1 VGTPV
6 SLTATVSCP
15 SCSPS
20 TVGAGTIE
28 FFEGGTSLH
37 SATSVNGSGAVST
50 SVTFNSA
57 GTHNVYAHYAGSGNF
72 GDSDSPV
79 VALSVRV
86 PTTTTVS
93 VTSPAIITQN
103 TTLTANVAGTGG
115 VTVTEGTVQF
125 FDGGAAIGSPANVS
139 GGVATLTRAFSSSG
153 NHTITAQYTGSG
165 DFNDSAIS
173 TAATL
178 SVHVNTTTSV
188 TVSGTPV
195 IQGQNTTLNAG
206 VTGGGSTT
214 VTEGTVQFYDGGT
227 AIGTPQTVS
236 AGVATL
242 TASFASSGT
251 HTITAQYIASG
262 VFDGSAVS
270 SGATLTVQ
278 LAGTNIAISVTQP
291 GGSGQVRVDVT
302 ITPTV
307 YGNYSGTARLVEGG
321 FTLTSGTVAADG
333 TVRLTATMTTGSHTI
348 SVAFDGGGNYA
359 ASTSAAQP
367 ITVT

>member
-1 VGTPV
+1 
-6 SLTATVSCP
+6 
-15 SCSPS
+15 
-20 TVGAGTIE
+20 
-28 FFEGGTSLH
+28 
-37 SATSVNGSGAVST
+37 
-50 SVTFNSA
+50 
-57 GTHNVYAHYAGSGNF
+57 
-72 GDSDSPV
+72 
-79 VALSVRV
+79 LSVRV
-86 PTTTTVS
+86 ATTTTVS

-103 TTLTANVAGTGG
+103 TTLTANVAGAGG
-115 VTVTEGTVQF
+115 ITVDRGTVQF
-125 FDGGAAIGSPANVS
+125 FDGGSAIGSPANVS

-153 NHTITAQYTGSG
+153 THAITAQYTGSG

-291 GGSGQVRVDVT
+291 GGAGKAVRVAVT
-302 ITPTV
+302 ITPNL
-307 YGNYSGTARLVEGG
+307 YGPYSGKVHLTDSLGSEIATAQDVSSGG
-321 FTLTSGTVAADG
+321 
-333 TVRLTATMTTGSHTI
+333 TATLVTAAGVPPAGSQSIT
-348 SVAFDGGGNYA
+348 VTFDGGGNYA
-359 ASTSAAQP
+359 PSTHTET
-367 ITVT
+367 ITVQ